1 MTELFEAQ
9 KQGNIVGDSARLR
22 IGDIKIAPSPMDSL
36 PGHAAWLDWPWKLH
50 RIQDKT
56 GSTTWEL
63 YDLKNDSMEQVNLL
77 KSQSEKVASMK
88 SMLEQWQYSVLKS
101 MNGGDY

>member
-1 MTELFEAQ
+1 
-9 KQGNIVGDSARLR
+9 
-22 IGDIKIAPSPMDSL
+22 MDSL

-56 GSTTWEL
+56 GSVVWEL
-63 YDLKNDSMEQVNLL
+63 YHLEQDSMEAINLIL
-77 KSQSEKVASMK
+77 QKAEMANSMGTK
-88 SMLEQWQYSVLKS
+88 LEQWQNSVLNS